1 MRYWLSGVAM
11 GALAGLFG
19 VLVIASPLGEL
30 FERSVG
36 LASLFKIRGP
46 TEPPPDVAVI
56 GINGTTGNELG
67 LPSVPVQWPRL
78 VHGELI
84 EELMRRKVS
93 LIAFDIHFAEAKNP
107 ADDRQ
112 FAKAIQNAG
121 SVVLLEK
128 LIARNQP
135 LRDAQGNPRGS
146 VWMESVGPPLAVLSA
161 ASIGLGPFPLP
172 KLGASVHEFWAFKS
186 STGETPTLPAV
197 ALHRYV
203 EGKHPDWRDS
213 LAEAGIID
221 PDAQENGEES
231 ENGAEALRYQMQQL
245 RAAALA
251 PARESRSGA
260 ALATAHAGT
269 ATPGNALL
277 RALVALYEKP
287 GVRYLNLYGP
297 PGTITTIPYQAIVR
311 AGRDRSHHE
320 ELPDLRG
327 KVVFVGY
334 SDPQDAGQP
343 DRFYTVFTGEDGVD
357 LAGVE
362 IAATSFA
369 NLLTDSSLNELSRPA
384 TLGLVGLFGL
394 LAGMVVFLLP
404 AFWGVSIALALAA
417 AYGLVAQYGFNTS
430 QLWLPVATPLLAQLP
445 AAIFLGLFA
454 QYFIER
460 RRSNRVSAAISNY
473 VPENIARELANNTF
487 DPGSANKVV
496 FGTCLATDMAGFSSI
511 AEQLPPGE
519 LAAFLNDYFEGLS
532 RPLRQY
538 KVDVTEFRADAIMC
552 AWTSSAPRLDVR
564 RRAVLAALGAAA
576 AITEFKER
584 NPLIS
589 SRLRIGLES
598 GWVYVGHAGGGGHFV
613 YSIVGDSANTASRL
627 ENLNKHLGS
636 QVLASAETVEGLDDI
651 LLRPLGRFQL
661 LGKTESVGV
670 VEILAIKAQATV
682 YEVQRCEQFAA
693 ALARFMDADWAGAE
707 LLFATLLETHP
718 TDGPAA
724 FYHARCQRYRQDPGL
739 IPADAGII
747 LMTEK

>member
-221 PDAQENGEES
+221 PDAQEMAKSPKMVPKRCAIRCSNC
-231 ENGAEALRYQMQQL
+231 
-245 RAAALA
+245 
-251 PARESRSGA
+251 
-260 ALATAHAGT
+260 
-269 ATPGNALL
+269 ALL
-277 RALVALYEKP
+277 R
-287 GVRYLNLYGP
+287 
-297 PGTITTIPYQAIVR
+297 
-311 AGRDRSHHE
+311 
-320 ELPDLRG
+320 
-327 KVVFVGY
+327 
-334 SDPQDAGQP
+334 
-343 DRFYTVFTGEDGVD
+343 
-357 LAGVE
+357 
-362 IAATSFA
+362 
-369 NLLTDSSLNELSRPA
+369 
-384 TLGLVGLFGL
+384 
-394 LAGMVVFLLP
+394 
-404 AFWGVSIALALAA
+404 
-417 AYGLVAQYGFNTS
+417 
-430 QLWLPVATPLLAQLP
+430 
-445 AAIFLGLFA
+445 
-454 QYFIER
+454 
-460 RRSNRVSAAISNY
+460 
-473 VPENIARELANNTF
+473 
-487 DPGSANKVV
+487 
-496 FGTCLATDMAGFSSI
+496 
-511 AEQLPPGE
+511 
-519 LAAFLNDYFEGLS
+519 
-532 RPLRQY
+532 
-538 KVDVTEFRADAIMC
+538 
-552 AWTSSAPRLDVR
+552 
-564 RRAVLAALGAAA
+564 
-576 AITEFKER
+576 
-584 NPLIS
+584 
-589 SRLRIGLES
+589 
-598 GWVYVGHAGGGGHFV
+598 
-613 YSIVGDSANTASRL
+613 
-627 ENLNKHLGS
+627 
-636 QVLASAETVEGLDDI
+636 
-651 LLRPLGRFQL
+651 
-661 LGKTESVGV
+661 
-670 VEILAIKAQATV
+670 
-682 YEVQRCEQFAA
+682 
-693 ALARFMDADWAGAE
+693 
-707 LLFATLLETHP
+707 
-718 TDGPAA
+718 
-724 FYHARCQRYRQDPGL
+724 
-739 IPADAGII
+739 
-747 LMTEK
+747 